1 MTPKEF
7 QYLRWPLGSL
17 TEVSNMLGIN
27 RRTLQRLEAGH
38 SNFVDDQGQVPEKY
52 ETMILNLDREM
63 QS

>member
-1 MTPKEF
+1 
-7 QYLRWPLGSL
+7 
-17 TEVSNMLGIN
+17 MLGIN